1 MKGDPAK
8 EDKEL
13 LKRRKILEEPFK
25 YVAFAF
31 IRTTLIVVLIFYLGI
46 LLISRT
52 KGFQSIIAE
61 RLESQLGIPFEIEG
75 SGFDARLNLHT
86 RGLKSTAPLL
96 EAGHIQVDQLSAFWT
111 VAGLLSKD
119 KPLVHKIILDGVSL
133 QIVAT
138 KNNGW
143 QPAVFGVLDK
153 IKGFDN
159 LARPDTAGPG
169 DARQALAAGKLEG
182 GKTKRAKAFHSIL
195 IVRNSQINL
204 LQGNGRR
211 VANFGNVEFQYVPGY
226 NEGLE
231 VQLYTLDGNYVM
243 LNSKVPRQKLELE
256 VLNAGDEIMVRRL
269 RAGADLLVSLA
280 GFLGG
285 EDVAEELPAA
295 VIAASEP
302 EAILPDPALVL
313 ETPARVSVEPAVPA
327 NARPPHALPAHIDR
341 VTPPSE
347 EGAGIDPALA
357 ATNNVADEILHQI
370 KALFG
375 GQTNDVVSSS
385 PITAAVDVAEIPSP
399 FELAPVPLPPEPR
412 PLPPLSPKEAQHP
425 EAPGPP
431 AAGPDPQFPSIKAP
445 NVLSEIEK
453 ILADAMR
460 VQEEARVRRAMAERK
475 FAAISN
481 EYLVI
486 SNDLERVVEP

>member
-25 YVAFAF
+25 YVAVAF

-52 KGFQSIIAE
+52 AGFQSIIAE
-61 RLESQLGIPFEIEG
+61 RLESQLGVPFEIEG

-143 QPAVFGVLDK
+143 QPAVFGVLDE
-153 IKGFDN
+153 IEGFDN
-159 LARPDTAGPG
+159 MARPDTVGPG
-169 DARQALAAGKLEG
+169 DATKTPAAGELED
-182 GKTKRAKAFHSIL
+182 GKTERAKAFHSIL

-231 VQLYTLDGNYVM
+231 VQLYTLDGDYVM

-269 RAGADLLVSLA
+269 RAGADLLLSLA

-295 VIAASEP
+295 VIVASEP
-302 EAILPDPALVL
+302 ETILPDPALVL
-313 ETPARVSVEPAVPA
+313 ETPARVSVEFAGPVDAK
-327 NARPPHALPAHIDR
+327 PPHALQARIDR
-341 VTPPSE
+341 VAE
-347 EGAGIDPALA
+347 EVAAIDPALA

-385 PITAAVDVAEIPSP
+385 SITEAVDVAEIPSP
-399 FELAPVPLPPEPR
+399 FEPTPVPQLPEPR
-412 PLPPLSPKEAQHP
+412 PLPPLSLKEPQHP
-425 EAPGPP
+425 EAPASPV
-431 AAGPDPQFPSIKAP
+431 AGPDPQAPSIMAP
-445 NVLSEIEK
+445 NVVSEIEK